1 MENKAVLEVKD
12 LAISFRT
19 FEGKVQAVRGVNF
32 SLNKGETLAIVGES
46 GSGKSVST
54 KAINQLLPKKNT
66 LIERGEILF
75 EGRDLLKISEKE
87 MQAVRGNDI
96 AMIFQDPMTSL
107 NPTMQVGKQ
116 IAEPI
121 IAHKGVSKE
130 EAKEKA
136 LELMDLVGIR
146 DPKES
151 YKNYPHQ
158 FSGGMRQRVMI
169 AIALACEPKIL
180 IADEPTTALDVTIQA
195 QILDLMN
202 KLKKEL
208 DTSII
213 FITHDLGV
221 VAQMA
226 DRVAVMYAGQIVEVG
241 TADEI
246 FYNPMHPYTWGLLAS
261 MPTLEVGQTDLYTIP
276 GSPPNLLH
284 PPVGDAF
291 AARNAYAMEI
301 DFHQEPDLF
310 KVSDTHFAKTWL
322 LHPDAP
328 EVEPPLEVQRRK
340 EKYQSLFSGQGHFN
354 RIGGEAIG
362 SRS

>member
-1 MENKAVLEVKD
+1 MEETTVLEVKD
-12 LAISFRT
+12 LAISFQT
-19 FEGKVQAVRGVNF
+19 FEGVVKAVRGVEF
-32 SLNKGETLAIVGES
+32 MLKKGETLAIVGES

-54 KAINQLLPKKNT
+54 KAINRLLPEKNT
-66 LIERGEILF
+66 LIERGEVLF
-75 EGRDLLKISEKE
+75 EGQDLLKLSEKD
-87 MQAVRGNDI
+87 MQGIRGNDI

-107 NPTMQVGKQ
+107 NPTMTVGKQ

-121 IAHKGVSKE
+121 IAHKNVSKE

-136 LELMDLVGIR
+136 LELMDLVGIHH
-146 DPKES
+146 PKKS

-202 KLKKEL
+202 KLKDEL

-226 DRVAVMYAGQIVEVG
+226 DRVAVMYAGQIVEIG

-261 MPTLEVGQTDLYTIP
+261 MPTLDVDQKNLYTIP

-291 AARNAYAMEI
+291 AARNDYALAI
-301 DFHQEPDLF
+301 DFQQEPEVF
-310 KVSDTHFAKTWL
+310 KVTDTHYAKTWL

-328 EVEPPLEVQRRK
+328 DVTPPLKVVRRK
-340 EKYQSLFSGQGHFN
+340 EKYEALFSVKMYAN
-354 RIGGEAIG
+354 STGGGING
-362 SRS
+362 G